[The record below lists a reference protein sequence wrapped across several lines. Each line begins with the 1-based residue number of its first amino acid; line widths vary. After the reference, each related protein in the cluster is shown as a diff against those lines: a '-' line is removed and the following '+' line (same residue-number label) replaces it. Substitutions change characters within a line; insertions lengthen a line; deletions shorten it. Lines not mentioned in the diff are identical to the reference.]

1 MTRQRKDKKMAYISQ
16 LKYEDAPE
24 KTRKVIDQWVKEHGP
39 LTNMKETLIHSIPS
53 FHALME
59 WFPLEEE
66 IESFLGERAVNFFC
80 YAISTTND
88 CLLCSVFFKKIL
100 DDAGIDFEHFNFTE
114 EENIL
119 IEYGRAI
126 VKDANSIP
134 PELFERMKEKW
145 SEEQIVAIT
154 AFATIM
160 IATNLINKA
169 LKIELDQEL
178 IPYTKRN

>member
-1 MTRQRKDKKMAYISQ
+1 MAYISQ

-24 KTRKVIDQWVKEHGP
+24 ETKKVIDEWVAVHGP
-39 LTNMKETLIHSIPS
+39 LTNMKETLIHSLPA

-59 WFPLEEE
+59 WFPLEAE

-88 CLLCSVFFKKIL
+88 CLLCSIFFKKIL
-100 DDAGIDFEHFNFTE
+100 DDAGIDFETFSFTDE
-114 EENIL
+114 ERVL
-119 IEYGRAI
+119 IDYGRAI
-126 VKDANSIP
+126 VKDANNVPSEIFDR
-134 PELFERMKEKW
+134 LHGLW

-160 IATNLINKA
+160 IATNIINKT
-169 LKIELDQEL
+169 LKIKLDDELV
-178 IPYTKRN
+178 PYTKRT

>member
-1 MTRQRKDKKMAYISQ
+1 MAYISQ
-16 LKYEDAPE
+16 LKYEDAPIE
-24 KTRKVIDQWVKEHGP
+24 TRKVIDEWVKEHGP
-39 LTNMKETLIHSIPS
+39 LTNMKETLIHSIPA

-59 WFPLEEE
+59 WFPLEAE

-100 DDAGIDFEHFNFTE
+100 DDAGIDFEHFAFTE
-114 EENIL
+114 EEKVL
-119 IEYGRAI
+119 VEYGRAI

-134 PELFERMKEKW
+134 LEIFDRMKGFW

-160 IATNLINKA
+160 IATNIINKA
-169 LKIELDQEL
+169 LKIELDEEL
-178 IPYTKRN
+178 IPYTKRV